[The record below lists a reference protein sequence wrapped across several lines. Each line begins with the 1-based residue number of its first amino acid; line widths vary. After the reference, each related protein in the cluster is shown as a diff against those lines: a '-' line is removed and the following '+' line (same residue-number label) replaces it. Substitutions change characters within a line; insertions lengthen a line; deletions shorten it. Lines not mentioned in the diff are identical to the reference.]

1 VTSLTTHI
9 KLKSLKEPTED
20 SDGLRILIA
29 RYRPRYLPKCREN
42 WKQWWKDLAPSR
54 DLWKDYIKDK
64 KIEWPEYSRRYI
76 NEIKNNPEAVQLLW
90 ILSFFVNDDK
100 DRKQNHF
107 QQVSKQEQ
115 EQGQQRMYDL
125 IQKYDVVTLLCHC
138 IDENHC
144 HRSIVKKMISEFA
157 ESSMQIL

>member
-1 VTSLTTHI
+1 MTSLATHI
-9 KLKSLKEPTED
+9 KLKSLKESTED

-29 RYRPRYLPKCREN
+29 RYRPRYLPKYREN

-64 KIEWPEYSRRYI
+64 KIEWPEYSRRYT

-90 ILSFFVNDDK
+90 ILSLFVNDDE
-100 DRKQNHF
+100 DRKKNHF
-107 QQVSKQEQ
+107 QQVLKQ

-138 IDENHC
+138 IDEKHC
-144 HRSIVKKMISEFA
+144 HRSIVKKMIAEFA